1 MADSITRHTFR
12 MILQLILSRLVKTWY
27 INLRQIR
34 NSTKDVLI
42 ETKYRSVN
50 VKQSLFKARWSN
62 SSLCLGLEF
71 CVFIS
76 IQDKKECFKWFPG
89 GGQYNIALRALAFM
103 LTAHLTN
110 SKGFIINYQL
120 WEPKVQL
127 KDTLRFFFML

>member
-1 MADSITRHTFR
+1 

-76 IQDKKECFKWFPG
+76 IQDKKKNASNDF
-89 GGQYNIALRALAFM
+89 QAVVSIIL
-103 LTAHLTN
+103 HL
-110 SKGFIINYQL
+110 
-120 WEPKVQL
+120 EH
-127 KDTLRFFFML
+127 

>member
-1 MADSITRHTFR
+1 MIIRIESEPGRSSFAFIPFLNHHKLVFNLILADSITRHTFG

-76 IQDKKECFKWFPG
+76 IQDKKECFK
-89 GGQYNIALRALAFM
+89 
-103 LTAHLTN
+103 
-110 SKGFIINYQL
+110 
-120 WEPKVQL
+120 
-127 KDTLRFFFML
+127 

>member
-1 MADSITRHTFR
+1 

-76 IQDKKECFKWFPG
+76 IQDKKECFKFPG
-89 GGQYNIALRALAFM
+89 GGQYNIALRAFYADSRPYKFKRIY
-103 LTAHLTN
+103 N
-110 SKGFIINYQL
+110 QL
-120 WEPKVQL
+120 SVV
-127 KDTLRFFFML
+127 RA